1 VLNLRCTNKVIRRSR
16 LEKEHLKVSEPST
29 AIFGDWYCTIFEVD
43 RKNVIIFMS
52 EKSFLSFIMLEGERV
67 TPEKL
72 SMSLLGGLGQTLEME
87 GFEDKDIDTI
97 LGQHEE
103 GCFCSVKDL
112 SISGVMN
119 AIAKDYQWIIEDI
132 GGVDM
137 CDIGAVI
144 QHVNSMPRKKIDFAS
159 ASEKTKELVS
169 AIAT

>member
-1 VLNLRCTNKVIRRSR
+1 
-16 LEKEHLKVSEPST
+16 
-29 AIFGDWYCTIFEVD
+29 
-43 RKNVIIFMS
+43 
-52 EKSFLSFIMLEGERV
+52 MLEGERV

-87 GFEDKDIDTI
+87 GFVDKDIDTI

-119 AIAKDYQWIIEDI
+119 AIAKDYQWIIEGIEGIEGI

-137 CDIGAVI
+137 YDIGAVI
-144 QHVNSMPRKKIDFAS
+144 QHVNSMLRKKIDFAS

>member
-1 VLNLRCTNKVIRRSR
+1 MLNLRCTNKIIRRCR
-16 LEKEHLKVSEPST
+16 LDKEHLKESDSSD
-29 AIFGDWYCTIFEVD
+29 AILGDWYCTLFEID
-43 RKNVIIFMS
+43 GRNATIFMS
-52 EKSFLSFIMLEGERV
+52 EKSFLSFIMLEGERI

-72 SMSLLGGLGQTLEME
+72 SMCLLGGLGQVLEME
-87 GFEDKDIDTI
+87 GFDDKVIDDI
-97 LGQHEE
+97 LSLHEE
-103 GCFCSVKDL
+103 GCFSSVKDL

-132 GGVDM
+132 GGLEM

-144 QHVNSMPRKKIDFAS
+144 QHVNKMPRKKIDFAS